1 MSNEDRGRQA
11 ELRAER
17 IRWTGRSRSMNQAS
31 RSLDER
37 LRRMNR
43 GANALD
49 KRLRHHGEE
58 SASWHTKWDAAQK
71 SG

>member
-1 MSNEDRGRQA
+1 
-11 ELRAER
+11 
-17 IRWTGRSRSMNQAS
+17 MNQAS

-43 GANALD
+43 GASALD

-58 SASWHTKWDAAQK
+58 SASWHRKWDDAPK